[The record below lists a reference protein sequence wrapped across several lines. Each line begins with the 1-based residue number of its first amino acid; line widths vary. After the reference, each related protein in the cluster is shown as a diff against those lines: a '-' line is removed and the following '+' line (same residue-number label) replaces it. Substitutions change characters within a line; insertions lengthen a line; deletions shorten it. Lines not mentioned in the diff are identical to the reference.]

1 MRRLSVRRVVPVG
14 LLLPVALAACGGGGN
29 PLGQVVDAA
38 NATRGLSGTSYYLTL
53 AGERLGPPSARL
65 PTGKAAYDL
74 RAGVGYEA
82 LTVQPRAGGKRTIY
96 VDFLPSG
103 VFVAPWPTPPGLLP
117 PGKIWI
123 AVPFAG
129 AGAPRPTDPLP
140 AQLEG
145 LSPELAL
152 DEIAWGARSAS
163 SLGTRTVNHVPM
175 HEYLVSVDLAK
186 ARSSAQRAGRRAI
199 AAAIA
204 SELRASRTGRAAI
217 KVWVTGP
224 GHVGKIEATPPG
236 TRLGRAVFQFTSFDA
251 RFNRNR
257 PRASESVPLGKIA
270 DPSSRSLWTI
280 ATAG

>member
-1 MRRLSVRRVVPVG
+1 MRRLSVRRVIPVG
-14 LLLPVALAACGGGGN
+14 LLLPVAIASCGGGGN

-38 NATRGLSGTSYYLTL
+38 NATRALSGTSYYLTL
-53 AGERLGPPSARL
+53 AGERLGTSSVRL
-65 PTGKAAYDL
+65 PTGKAAYDF

-82 LTVQPRAGGKRTIY
+82 LTVQPHSGDTRTIY
-96 VDFLPSG
+96 LDFLPAG
-103 VFVAPWPTPPGLLP
+103 VFVAPWPTPSGLLP

-186 ARSSAQRAGRRAI
+186 ARSSAQRAGKRAI

-204 SELRASRTGRAAI
+204 SELRASPTGRAAI

-224 GHVGKIEATPPG
+224 GHIGKIEATPPG
-236 TRLGRAVFQFTSFDA
+236 TRLGRATFQFTSFDA
-251 RFNRNR
+251 RFNRTP
-257 PRASESVPLGKIA
+257 PRASQSVPLGKISE
-270 DPSSRSLWTI
+270 PSSRSLWTI